1 MFSGSVPRDCFA
13 TRVRVACKTVSTS
26 ARTMRAEVC
35 QTCATSEVAAHEEG
49 ADSPPTTHV
58 VSAGRKRT

>member
-1 MFSGSVPRDCFA
+1 MFSVSVLKDCFA

-26 ARTMRAEVC
+26 APTTRAAVS

-58 VSAGRKRT
+58 VSAGRKRG